1 MVTIIAPVYNTLPM
15 VPAMVES
22 VLCQTCP
29 EWELILVDD
38 GSTDGSGAICDWYAD
53 ADPRIKVIH
62 QANKGLSAAR
72 NAGLSIATGEYLQF
86 LDSDD
91 WLSPDALEIL
101 LKTISDS
108 NADMVIFDAQYEW
121 SDYSMHERSALA
133 PGIYTPEVILEKLSV
148 PSLPPYAWNKFCLR
162 SLYDGVLFPVGEKWE
177 DVPTVVYPVSRAKK
191 ISVIDRSLYHYRQR
205 EDAITKQAV
214 RDGSVYKWRFLQYS
228 RRYEFLKTNYPHI
241 AWVARD
247 SLVRNGLMYYTF
259 CLRGKDHQ
267 SERQRVLC
275 FLRSPEMG
283 REIPTAKV
291 RLARIAF
298 CIFPHLTAFLLCLWR
313 KFCSH

>member
-15 VPAMVES
+15 VSAMVES

-38 GSTDGSGAICDWYAD
+38 GSTDGSGVICDRYAD
-53 ADPRIKVIH
+53 SDFRIKVIH
-62 QANKGLSAAR
+62 QANQGVSAAR
-72 NAGLSIATGEYLQF
+72 NTGLSVATGDYLQF

-91 WLSPDALEIL
+91 WLSPDALETL
-101 LKTISDS
+101 LKTISVS

-133 PGIYTPEVILEKLSV
+133 PGIYTSEVILEKLSV
-148 PSLPPYAWNKFCLR
+148 PSLPPYVCNKFCLR

-177 DVPTVVYPVSRAKK
+177 DVSTVVYPVSRARR
-191 ISVIDRSLYHYRQR
+191 ISVIDRPLYHYRQR
-205 EDAITKQAV
+205 EDAITKQAA
-214 RDGSVYKWRFLQYS
+214 RDGSIYKWRFLQYT
-228 RRYEFLKTNYPHI
+228 RRYEFLKANYPDI
-241 AWVARD
+241 AGVARD
-247 SLVRNGLMYYTF
+247 SLVRNGLMYYSF
-259 CLRGKDHQ
+259 CLRGKDYQ
-267 SERQRVLC
+267 SERQRVLS

-283 REIPTAKV
+283 RELPTAKV

-298 CIFPHLTAFLLCLWR
+298 CISPHLTAFLLRLWR
-313 KFCSH
+313 KFHSH